1 MTVPEETCT
10 STPVVVEV
18 FGLSVSGGRLYWR
31 VRRAPLSGALH
42 PDTLARALA
51 QADDELDVGVVLH
64 STSWRH
70 TRTEMIVTYALFPD
84 LRPGDEVRLLEQ
96 HLVSGPGPLHP
107 SPPSVGDG
115 HVAAHAV
122 RHLADLAADRDP
134 HVTACRRLRPF
145 DWQLLAEH
153 ARQVHVDLVTDHRD
167 RRDTPLEKQPA
178 VPEPDGVAS

>member
-1 MTVPEETCT
+1 M
-10 STPVVVEV
+10 VVEV
-18 FGLSVSGGRLYWR
+18 FGLSVSGGQLYWR
-31 VRRAPLSGALH
+31 VRPAPMSGADQ

-51 QADDELDVGVVLH
+51 DVDDRADVGVVLH

-70 TRTEMIVTYALFPD
+70 TGTELVVTYALFPD
-84 LRPGDEVRLLEQ
+84 LRAGQAVHLLEQ

-107 SPPSVGDG
+107 SPPSVDDG

-134 HVTACRRLRPF
+134 HVAACRRLRPS

-153 ARQVHVDLVTDHRD
+153 ARQVHVDLDTDHRNH
-167 RRDTPLEKQPA
+167 RDTHLETQPA
-178 VPEPDGVAS
+178 MPEPGVVAS